1 MARFAPSPETF
12 VVEELPAYHPN
23 GEGEHT
29 YVWIEKRGL
38 TTHEAERRL
47 GQALG
52 VKPRDIGHA
61 GHEGSARH
69 HPAVPEPAG
78 DHARGG
84 AGGRRRYRRP
94 GVLEAR
100 RHGNKLRMGH
110 LKGNRFELVLTEVT
124 REEAADIAARLA
136 ELGRTGLPNWYGEQR
151 FGAAGDNVERA
162 LAIVRGQLRER
173 DWKKRQFLLSALQSA
188 VFNRAL
194 ELRQADGLLR
204 VRAGDVLQKRESGGL
219 FVCEDPAVDQ
229 PRVDAGE
236 LVPTG
241 PLPGNREKEPPEG
254 TAARALEDEALAAVG
269 VTRAELAPLG
279 RDLPGARRPVV
290 VAVDLGDPPV
300 ERTRAG
306 GGTCGCASPC
316 RLGATP
322 RWWYGALGVREETEP
337 AGRGNFRSRPHLLP
351 LAGQHAHHRT
361 AARLH
366 PARVGLGALAADRA
380 VHPVGGGDGGA
391 LAGVPPQA
399 ARPGQPGGQPA
410 GDAGAGRPAAA
421 RVRR

>member
-1 MARFAPSPETF
+1 VARFVPSPETF

-38 TTHEAERRL
+38 TTNEAERRL

-61 GHEGSARH
+61 GQKDRH
-69 HPAVPEPAG
+69 ATTRQFLSLLGTTPEAALAQTG
-78 DHARGG
+78 IDGLV
-84 AGGRRRYRRP
+84 
-94 GVLEAR
+94 VLEAR

-124 REEAADIAARLA
+124 AEEAAEITTRLT

-162 LAIVRGQLRER
+162 LAIVRGQVRER

-204 VRAGDVLQKRESGGL
+204 VRVGDVLQKRESGGL

-254 TAARALEDEALAAVG
+254 TATRELEDQALAAVG

-300 ERTRAG
+300 ADEG
-306 GGTCGCASPC
+306 GGHL
-316 RLGATP
+316 RLRFALPPGSYATVVV
-322 RWWYGALGVREETEP
+322 RALGV
-337 AGRGNFRSRPHLLP
+337 
-351 LAGQHAHHRT
+351 Q
-361 AARLH
+361 
-366 PARVGLGALAADRA
+366 
-380 VHPVGGGDGGA
+380 GD
-391 LAGVPPQA
+391 
-399 ARPGQPGGQPA
+399 
-410 GDAGAGRPAAA
+410 
-421 RVRR
+421 

>member
-1 MARFAPSPETF
+1 
-12 VVEELPAYHPN
+12 
-23 GEGEHT
+23 
-29 YVWIEKRGL
+29 
-38 TTHEAERRL
+38 
-47 GQALG
+47 
-52 VKPRDIGHA
+52 
-61 GHEGSARH
+61 
-69 HPAVPEPAG
+69 
-78 DHARGG
+78 
-84 AGGRRRYRRP
+84 
-94 GVLEAR
+94 
-100 RHGNKLRMGH
+100 MGH

-124 REEAADIAARLA
+124 AEEAAEITTRLT

-162 LAIVRGQLRER
+162 LAIVRGQVRER

-204 VRAGDVLQKRESGGL
+204 VRVGDVLQKRESGGL

-254 TAARALEDEALAAVG
+254 TATRELEDQALGAVG

-300 ERTRAG
+300 ADEG
-306 GGTCGCASPC
+306 GGHL
-316 RLGATP
+316 RLRFALPPGSYATVVV
-322 RWWYGALGVREETEP
+322 RALGV
-337 AGRGNFRSRPHLLP
+337 
-351 LAGQHAHHRT
+351 Q
-361 AARLH
+361 
-366 PARVGLGALAADRA
+366 
-380 VHPVGGGDGGA
+380 GD
-391 LAGVPPQA
+391 
-399 ARPGQPGGQPA
+399 
-410 GDAGAGRPAAA
+410 
-421 RVRR
+421 